1 MIWGKTK
8 THRILGNPQ
17 KNGSLTHHGSFPP
30 SKSDIPS
37 SGAPSMAPERPRKT
51 HGSVPRRS
59 TSSWAEMEA
68 RKPQQF
74 CRGFLGQIV
83 PKNPKRYSFFRKGN
97 GTPDFR
103 EFLTCRLV
111 KYYNLARS
119 LHRKYLEISV
129 AMAFLSRFNKSE
141 KWAQRKVTSIH
152 TIHTGLGVRALVF
165 SKVGF
170 CR

>member
-1 MIWGKTK
+1 
-8 THRILGNPQ
+8 
-17 KNGSLTHHGSFPP
+17 
-30 SKSDIPS
+30 
-37 SGAPSMAPERPRKT
+37 MAPERPRKT

-74 CRGFLGQIV
+74 CRGFRVNFV
-83 PKNPKRYSFFRKGN
+83 PKNPKGMAFLGREMGPLISGKFCKFR
-97 GTPDFR
+97 
-103 EFLTCRLV
+103 LM

-141 KWAQRKVTSIH
+141 K
-152 TIHTGLGVRALVF
+152 
-165 SKVGF
+165 
-170 CR
+170 